1 MIKIILLA
9 ILMFGTIPTVFA
21 EEYICTYL
29 SFGSG
34 LSPKSTIICN
44 SVETITDDELAI
56 LIFIDEFFYRTKF
69 YMVDTTYN
77 VIQKVEFNDWFK
89 YRIAP

>member
-21 EEYICTYL
+21 EEYICVY
-29 SFGSG
+29 F
-34 LSPKSTIICN
+34 SPTVMCN

-56 LIFIDEFFYRTKF
+56 LIFIDEFYRAKF

-77 VIQKVEFNDWFK
+77 VIERVSFDDWFK